1 MQSTELK
8 AAAFFYSYFLF
19 LNRNNFIAG
28 YLVAELFAE
37 HIQAAERIAQE
48 TFHWRKWQDNVCLNG

>member
-1 MQSTELK
+1 MQLTELK

-19 LNRNNFIAG
+19 LNRNNFITG

-48 TFHWRKWQDNVCLNG
+48 TFHWRKWQGNVCLNG